1 MSTMQSLIESFLI
14 NLEDLSS
21 SQYKNFFKSYHYFKP
36 DEDSAPII
44 DKELIFERVRSFYT
58 SHDYGDVVSHIS
70 LENLFKYYQPTPAQ
84 CDIIV
89 GKVMDIIAGDYGINK
104 EGTYLIKPITIGHTD
119 DRKIRVEAG
128 RHRLAAG
135 INLLYHAG
143 LADRIGEIFVPTF
156 EIRADDL
163 MVLADNKSRGA
174 TQYETKLYRTSSSG
188 VDVENQ
194 ESMVLSYVQ
203 GEFPGTADA
212 QRSALITLLFLKDE
226 GLADGQYPTTAN
238 TKAMV
243 AGALLGLFKTNHK
256 EHAKL
261 MLATNKNLNVQLIAD
276 FVTFAVDN
284 YANAVQFAVEQG
296 GVSNISREY
305 KTVAS
310 RLSLLLEQAI
320 KDGKF
325 VLPPLPVKESKVK
338 AVPSAEAES
347 EVKEKKERKPRAKK
361 NKTEE
366 IPPATVEPETDDVKV
381 IVSQ

>member
-21 SQYKNFFKSYHYFKP
+21 SQYKNFFKSYHYVKP
-36 DEDSAPII
+36 DENSAPVI

-58 SHDYGDVVSHIS
+58 SHDYGDAVSHIS
-70 LENLFKYYQPTPAQ
+70 LENLFEHYQPTPAQ
-84 CDIIV
+84 CDILI

-104 EGTYLIKPITIGHTD
+104 DGTYLIKPITIGYTD
-119 DRKIRVEAG
+119 DNKIRVEAG

-143 LADRIGEIFVPTF
+143 LEDRIGEIFVPVF
-156 EIRADDL
+156 QIRADDL

-226 GLADGQYPTTAN
+226 GLVDGQYPTTAN

-243 AGALLGLFKTNHK
+243 ASAVLGMFKNNHK

-361 NKTEE
+361 NKTEV
-366 IPPATVEPETDDVKV
+366 PPATVEPETDDVKV